1 MAYLDNNGVLYL
13 WGKIKAH
20 VSAAIGALTIPTKTS
35 DITNDS
41 GFITSADVPSYPSM
55 ATNTNTSDWT
65 SGKVVDAAVLKTV
78 VYDALSQIGG
88 KADASALN
96 NYALKTDIASMY
108 KYKGSVATVSALPS
122 SDNTTGDV
130 YNVESTGMNY
140 AWNGS
145 AWDALGESF
154 QITAITNAELDS
166 ICT

>member
-20 VSAAIGALTIPTKTS
+20 VSAAISGLHIPSNTS
-35 DITNDS
+35 ELTNDV
-41 GFITSADVPSYPSM
+41 GYITSSDLPQTATS
-55 ATNTNTSDWT
+55 TNTTDWT
-65 SGKVVDAAVLKTV
+65 SGKVVDAATLKTV
-78 VYDALSQIGG
+78 VSSALTQIGG
-88 KADASALN
+88 KADASELS
-96 NYALKTDIASMY
+96 NYALKSDISAMY

-140 AWNGS
+140 AWNGT